1 MASNT
6 SGPESESVAGR
17 PGSVCPS
24 DVVVASNNNTK
35 EKKKRKFM
43 PHQLKTYG
51 WLKYNEEKKHSKYS
65 KDSLGFQLGLIDSG
79 LGLMIFHEMSP
90 RTHYQQIVT
99 KSLLYTV
106 LKTTVLNW
114 CKV

>member
-43 PHQLKTYG
+43 PH
-51 WLKYNEEKKHSKYS
+51 
-65 KDSLGFQLGLIDSG
+65 
-79 LGLMIFHEMSP
+79 
-90 RTHYQQIVT
+90 
-99 KSLLYTV
+99 
-106 LKTTVLNW
+106 
-114 CKV
+114 